1 MRLVGPPLSFKSIF
15 FLNLL
20 HTRSNSIIFPL
31 KSAKYQYEIGYIW
44 NKEQY
49 VDFLYEEE
57 KLSIDQ
63 IINLF
68 FMEKFNEELLM
79 FI

>member
-1 MRLVGPPLSFKSIF
+1 MRLVGPPLSFKGIF